1 MSVARTKAR
10 LFRVLVV
17 TVVAMA
23 VSPAL
28 SLQSSAAAPWQS
40 KLDALLARRASLIGR
55 LRVIIR
61 VPNAAAR
68 LSVASALPLLDGR
81 SIRSLPLINGIAVDL
96 PNASLAVLA
105 ESAAVDHLSLDRA
118 IAGAVDQTGATVGA
132 PLVRQ
137 ELGVDGSGIGV
148 AVIDSGVTSWHDDL
162 ADPTLGAERVDRFVD
177 FVNGRTVPYD
187 DYGHGTHVAGIVAGD
202 GYDSSGGRTGIAPGA
217 HIIALKVLDGTGAG
231 SISNVISAIDY
242 AVQHRDELNIRV
254 INLSVAAGVY
264 ESYNEDPLTLAAR
277 QAVSAGIVVVVAAGN
292 NGRGATGTTQ
302 YAGVTA
308 PGNAPWVLT
317 VGASSHMG
325 TADRSDDTMAA
336 FSSRGPGQIDYGA
349 KPDLVAPGVGIESLS
364 NPNSYMYSADAA
376 YLLSGT
382 VATPPL
388 PYLSLTGTSMATPV
402 VSGTVALMLQ
412 ANPSLTP
419 NEVKAILQY
428 TSQQYPGYDS
438 LTEGAGF
445 LNTKGAVELAAY
457 LRDPEDRTYPD
468 ATIWSGH
475 LIWGNRLESGG
486 KLTAAAN
493 AWALTVTW
501 GAAQTSDGSRIWWGR
516 LPDDSRWQTPCLN
529 LLCDLLDIT
538 TGPSPNVVWGDACGG
553 LDCAAVPWTAA
564 GVDATDDKE
573 ADTVVWGTSDN
584 SEGDTVVWG
593 TSCTDPSCNPV
604 IWSRQ

>member
-277 QAVSAGIVVVVAAGN
+277 QAVSAGIVVVAAAGN